1 MEPERRQSDRRDAA
15 IAAAC
20 RVRGVAYRAELSD
33 VSRVGCC
40 AEMARDVALPGERV
54 LLQLGQMLVMPAVVR
69 WVSGCKAGLEFASP
83 LHGAMLNQYAR
94 RQAEGPH
101 GQNQSIVLKS
111 GHRFSAFRDATTK
124 T

>member
-1 MEPERRQSDRRDAA
+1 MKPERRQSDRESAA

-20 RVRGVAYRAELSD
+20 RVRGIAYRAELSE

-54 LLQLGQMLVMPAVVR
+54 LLQLGQMLVLPAVVR
-69 WVSGCKAGLEFASP
+69 WVSGGKAGLEFANP

-94 RQAEGPH
+94 RQVKGPR
-101 GQNQSIVLKS
+101 GPN
-111 GHRFSAFRDATTK
+111 
-124 T
+124 